1 MKHHAAP
8 DFWVRYHRLPANV
21 QRAAD
26 RVFDLLKA
34 DPQHPS
40 LHLKKLDEIW
50 SVRVSLHHRALAVK
64 VSDGFLWFWIGTHA
78 EYDDIGS
85 ANSNQGA
92 WRHLIEGTRVSV
104 PGSHR
109 PVPALLIA

>member
-8 DFWVRYHRLPANV
+8 DFWVATTACRPMCNEPRIG
-21 QRAAD
+21 
-26 RVFDLLKA
+26 FDLLKA

-78 EYDDIGS
+78 EYDDIVG
-85 ANSNQGA
+85 
-92 WRHLIEGTRVSV
+92 
-104 PGSHR
+104 
-109 PVPALLIA
+109 